1 MQPLSEPP
9 TSLSPSRRLTLKLAA
24 SAFAAQVMSGC
35 GGSDAVAGPVAPTT
49 PIAVTEAVNGFGA
62 LAPDATH
69 CLVQVEGP
77 AGMWS
82 ASWQP
87 DRQLFV
93 GSAVKTF
100 MLAQTVLDMADL
112 RNGLNGATQQPVSD
126 KVRSPGSPVLQYLD
140 GTLSMRSVL
149 EAMIAH
155 SDNTATDI
163 ALAAATP
170 ARVRQLIARAGLAN
184 TQIPDSTRQLF
195 SYLAGAPAGVDL
207 GWAGLMATPDPN
219 PNARPAVN
227 DVQSMRSTATEL
239 VNWYRLTLA
248 EGFFPNA
255 AALTEYKRILAM
267 ADAIAVIV
275 PPDIAA
281 FGKGGSIDWEGFHAL
296 CFAGRMVVD
305 RTPVTFCFTYNW
317 SGAEMSTGAP
327 FERFAQRSSAV
338 LKSVVQALRN

>member
-77 AGMWS
+77 AGRWS
-82 ASWQP
+82 ANWQP

-170 ARVRQLIARAGLAN
+170 ARRTASSA
-184 TQIPDSTRQLF
+184 
-195 SYLAGAPAGVDL
+195 APPSSAL
-207 GWAGLMATPDPN
+207 PEL
-219 PNARPAVN
+219 PAVC
-227 DVQSMRSTATEL
+227 
-239 VNWYRLTLA
+239 
-248 EGFFPNA
+248 
-255 AALTEYKRILAM
+255 
-267 ADAIAVIV
+267 
-275 PPDIAA
+275 PPLLPCRR
-281 FGKGGSIDWEGFHAL
+281 H
-296 CFAGRMVVD
+296 
-305 RTPVTFCFTYNW
+305 
-317 SGAEMSTGAP
+317 
-327 FERFAQRSSAV
+327 
-338 LKSVVQALRN
+338 